1 MILNIERVYLALL
14 SPIFGLIGALVL
26 NLIVLFFIQPRL
38 ALPLYILVAGP
49 TVVLSVSGAGILSRL
64 YIGNLLFALI
74 VGIWLLQRG
83 LSERKAAPAGGEPH
97 ILVPLI
103 CFAFIGFLSIIY
115 S

>member
-14 SPIFGLIGALVL
+14 SPTFGLMGALML

-38 ALPLYILVAGP
+38 ALPLYILLAGP
-49 TVVLSVSGAGILSRL
+49 TVVLSVSGSGILSRL

-74 VGIWLLQRG
+74 VVIWLLQRG
-83 LSERKAAPAGGEPH
+83 LSERKSGSVSGEAR

-103 CFAFIGFLSIIY
+103 CLAFVGSLS
-115 S
+115 